1 MYFVLFSARF
11 LSFLCYIQFLSFSVL
26 SNTMDI
32 TDFPMSFRDQT
43 NRLFVCLFVYYS
55 QEKCEEV
62 AVDGL
67 SDLKETAE
75 VRIRGVKRSLEDDI
89 KFVQD
94 GDNFLNKRRRITDRL
109 QNSFEAFEMK
119 AHDI

>member
-1 MYFVLFSARF
+1 LCEWLRYVWPTSNAEVNAVQKFFVAKVKGLHE
-11 LSFLCYIQFLSFSVL
+11 
-26 SNTMDI
+26 
-32 TDFPMSFRDQT
+32 
-43 NRLFVCLFVYYS
+43 
-55 QEKCEEV
+55 EKCEEV
-62 AVDGL
+62 VVDGL

>member
-1 MYFVLFSARF
+1 MLFVVFLFLFCLFS
-11 LSFLCYIQFLSFSVL
+11 
-26 SNTMDI
+26 
-32 TDFPMSFRDQT
+32 
-43 NRLFVCLFVYYS
+43 S

-67 SDLKETAE
+67 SDLKEAAE
-75 VRIRGVKRSLEDDI
+75 VRIHGVKRSLEDDI

-94 GDNFLNKRRRITDRL
+94 GDNFLNKRRKITDRL

>member
-1 MYFVLFSARF
+1 MIH
-11 LSFLCYIQFLSFSVL
+11 C
-26 SNTMDI
+26 
-32 TDFPMSFRDQT
+32 
-43 NRLFVCLFVYYS
+43 RLFIYLFFLLVS
-55 QEKCEEV
+55 LQEKSEEV

-67 SDLKETAE
+67 SDLKETADL
-75 VRIRGVKRSLEDDI
+75 RIRGLKRALEDDI

-109 QNSFEAFEMK
+109 QNSFEAFEMA

>member
-1 MYFVLFSARF
+1 MSIYLRFPLEVLLTKSTF
-11 LSFLCYIQFLSFSVL
+11 LENVFFLIS
-26 SNTMDI
+26 
-32 TDFPMSFRDQT
+32 
-43 NRLFVCLFVYYS
+43 LFVFI

-62 AVDGL
+62 VDDGL
-67 SDLKETAE
+67 SDLKETVE

-89 KFVQD
+89 KFVQG
-94 GDNFLNKRRRITDRL
+94 GDNFLNKRRRITDHL

>member
-1 MYFVLFSARF
+1 M
-11 LSFLCYIQFLSFSVL
+11 
-26 SNTMDI
+26 
-32 TDFPMSFRDQT
+32 
-43 NRLFVCLFVYYS
+43 

-62 AVDGL
+62 VVDGL

-89 KFVQD
+89 KFIQE

-109 QNSFEAFEMK
+109 QTSFEAFEMK

>member
-1 MYFVLFSARF
+1 MFFFNLSIFCLFFLFFVVFLLLFCLFS
-11 LSFLCYIQFLSFSVL
+11 
-26 SNTMDI
+26 
-32 TDFPMSFRDQT
+32 
-43 NRLFVCLFVYYS
+43 S

-75 VRIRGVKRSLEDDI
+75 VRIHGVKRSLEDDI

-94 GDNFLNKRRRITDRL
+94 GDNFLNKRRKITDRL

>member
-1 MYFVLFSARF
+1 M
-11 LSFLCYIQFLSFSVL
+11 
-26 SNTMDI
+26 
-32 TDFPMSFRDQT
+32 
-43 NRLFVCLFVYYS
+43 
-55 QEKCEEV
+55 

-75 VRIRGVKRSLEDDI
+75 LRIRGLKRSLEDDI

-94 GDNFLNKRRRITDRL
+94 GDNFLNKRRKITDRL
-109 QNSFEAFEMK
+109 QTWFEAFEMK